1 VAGFRFAA
9 QFFNPAI
16 TPMNALLPLWLPIL
30 LSAVVVFV
38 ISSLIH
44 MVFKWHASDYGG
56 FSNEDAVRDA
66 IRAGNPAP
74 GRYVLP
80 QCKEMK
86 DMASEAMQRKYR
98 EGPVGHVTIIA
109 NGPPNM
115 GKYLGMWFLLC
126 LLVSAVTAF
135 LVAKV
140 SGLDPSWARP
150 AAKLAGAISFI
161 GYGFGTLQESIW
173 MGRPCSA
180 TAKYLLDAALYAIG
194 TGLVFFW
201 LWP

>member
-1 VAGFRFAA
+1 
-9 QFFNPAI
+9 
-16 TPMNALLPLWLPIL
+16 MNALLSLWLPIL

-44 MVFKWHASDYGG
+44 MVIKWHASDYGS

-80 QCKEMK
+80 HCGDMK
-86 DMASEAMQRKYR
+86 DMATEPMKKKYA
-98 EGPVGHVTIIA
+98 EGPVGHVTIIP
-109 NGPPNM
+109 NGQPAM
-115 GKYLGMWFLLC
+115 GKYLGLWFLLC
-126 LLVSAVTAF
+126 LFVSAVAAF
-135 LVAKV
+135 LTAKV
-140 SGLDPSWARP
+140 YGLDPLWVKP
-150 AAKLAGAISFI
+150 AAKLAGAIAFI

-173 MGRPCSA
+173 MGRPLSA
-180 TAKYLLDAALYAIG
+180 TVKYLLDSALYALG
-194 TGLVFFW
+194 TWAVFLW